1 MADVKLK
8 NICKIYDSRGQNR
21 RGVLAVNNFT
31 MDIQDGEFIVFVG
44 PSGCGKSTTLRM
56 IAGLED
62 ISSGDLY
69 IDGKYVNDTPAKD
82 RDIAMVFQNYA
93 LYPHMTAY
101 QNISFGL
108 TLQKVQEPVYEQ
120 NEEVTGALSF
130 ISESYKKLAL
140 VSRQNSSLER
150 QIENL
155 EKKNDTYVKSIEKNA
170 DKIQRLRYKGMHIDS
185 VRTSVLK
192 LEDRQ
197 KALKEA
203 VEQSRSEVD
212 SRRDAIAENKKRIED
227 LLRAIEEKKSDI
239 KKFQVQRI
247 DEKTINAL
255 NKSKTFYQNLQLSDD
270 KIRIQDE
277 EQLKSLES
285 ELSVIDGKTDDE
297 GVLLKAEGLT
307 DLIERYKE
315 ELDILAMRK
324 DTIIQNIRRIEEQLN
339 FFSTTPQPAYR
350 TRHFT
355 KAEIDTKVMR
365 AAEILDIKKLLKR
378 KPRDMSGGQRQRIAL
393 GRAIVREPKVFLL
406 DEPLSNLDAKLRTSM
421 RSEIVRL
428 HEQLKTT
435 FIYVTHDQVEAMTMG
450 TRIVVMKDG
459 VVQQIDTPVNLFD
472 NPVNTFVAGFIGTPQ
487 MNMFQVEMQAD
498 KSKVR
503 FTFRDGPTLGF
514 DVKNM
519 RAIDEKY
526 LDGEK
531 HSVVLGVR
539 CEDIYISESGK
550 GFNCT
555 VSGIELLGNETNIYT
570 SIDGVDITMK
580 LNYRPDIAA
589 GNEIS
594 VGFNEK
600 KLYLF
605 DGETT
610 NSILV

>member
-120 NEEVTGALSF
+120 NEEVSGALSF

-150 QIENL
+150 QIETL
-155 EKKNDTYVKSIEKNA
+155 EKKNDTYVKAIEKNA

-203 VEQSRSEVD
+203 VDQARSQVD
-212 SRRDAIAENKKRIED
+212 SRRDAITENKKRIED

-255 NKSKTFYQNLQLSDD
+255 KKSKTFYENLQLSDD
-270 KIRIQDE
+270 KIRMQDE

-285 ELSVIDGKTDDE
+285 ELSAIDGKSDDE
-297 GVLLKAEGLT
+297 GILLKAEGLK

-324 DTIIQNIRRIEEQLN
+324 DTIIQNIQRIEEQLS

-487 MNMFQVEMQAD
+487 MNMFQVEMQSD

-503 FTFRDGPTLGF
+503 FNFRDGTTLGF

-570 SIDGVDITMK
+570 SIDGVNITMK

-589 GNEIS
+589 GNVIS

-605 DGETT
+605 DSETT

>member
-1 MADVKLK
+1 
-8 NICKIYDSRGQNR
+8 
-21 RGVLAVNNFT
+21 
-31 MDIQDGEFIVFVG
+31 
-44 PSGCGKSTTLRM
+44 M

-120 NEEVTGALSF
+120 NEEVSGALLF

-150 QIENL
+150 QIETL

-203 VEQSRSEVD
+203 VEQVRSEAD
-212 SRRDAIAENKKRIED
+212 SRRDAITENKKRIED

-255 NKSKTFYQNLQLSDD
+255 KKSKTFYENLQLSDD
-270 KIRIQDE
+270 KIRMQDE

-285 ELSVIDGKTDDE
+285 ELSAIDGKTDDE
-297 GVLLKAEGLT
+297 GILLKAEGIK

-324 DTIIQNIRRIEEQLN
+324 DTIIQNIRRIEEQLS

-498 KSKVR
+498 KSKVK
-503 FTFRDGPTLGF
+503 FTFRDSRTLEF
-514 DVKNM
+514 DIKNM

-539 CEDIYISESGK
+539 CEDIYVSESGK

-570 SIDGVDITMK
+570 SIDGVNITMK

-589 GNEIS
+589 GNTIS

-605 DGETT
+605 DRETT